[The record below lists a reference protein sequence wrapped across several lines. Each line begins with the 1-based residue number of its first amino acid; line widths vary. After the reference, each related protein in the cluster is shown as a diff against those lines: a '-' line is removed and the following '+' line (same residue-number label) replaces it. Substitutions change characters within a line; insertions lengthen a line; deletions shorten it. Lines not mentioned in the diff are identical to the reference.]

1 MPADELALAGH
12 LRRRHLPELGHAV
25 SLGIGQLLAR
35 RGLALGLDA
44 AGLRSAFGQLDARL
58 ALGLGLQLPLL
69 DLAPLEGQHMLHGFF
84 LRPGGNHL
92 LAGRGVGVDLAALT
106 LGAGLQGGLAHL
118 LLAQF
123 EREAHL
129 VAGQAL
135 VEQGIQATAV
145 LRRQV
150 HRAELQ
156 VLQHQP
162 VGGQPLAQGLLDLA
176 LHLGALGAEQ
186 LAHGALRHLL
196 VEDAGQLRLHQITA
210 DVFGQRPRQCRQALG
225 VQRHPQGHFQA
236 DGQAF
241 HRLQGLRAVV
251 PGQPVGAQLQVAGRQ
266 QPRPVQAGQHPGR
279 AVLQHHGG
287 VGQGVGADELF
298 ARRQRQ
304 TLVAQPQGG
313 AAQRRQHGQRHGS
326 APQLTHGSVC
336 GAGQGRNQRGD
347 ARCGGGS
354 WGRIGGGVG
363 VRHGR
368 CPCGWLAIGACTVDA
383 GPTKTP
389 CRRRVRSPPAV
400 GRFLPRR
407 CTGTPPHNRRMA
419 QAPTRIAVV
428 EDDPPTRDQLIGWLR
443 AARPDAVVTALADR
457 DAAEAVLSAE
467 RFDLVTL
474 DLELGRERHAG
485 IALINLLNKRGL
497 GTPVL
502 VVSAMPAAVYR
513 SIMKALDAWDYLQK
527 TQFDEVEFIE
537 TVLALLRQTA
547 RPDAR
552 ADAAPQAEPD
562 PLIDPLRQRNPTWRG
577 QRLNLPLTAQ
587 RILATLLEHRGGVVS
602 YDQLYDVVKTGR
614 NKDNVRKHVAT
625 IRDALREID
634 PAFDGIENV
643 PMRGFRWNSAR

>member
-1 MPADELALAGH
+1 
-12 LRRRHLPELGHAV
+12 
-25 SLGIGQLLAR
+25 
-35 RGLALGLDA
+35 
-44 AGLRSAFGQLDARL
+44 
-58 ALGLGLQLPLL
+58 
-69 DLAPLEGQHMLHGFF
+69 
-84 LRPGGNHL
+84 
-92 LAGRGVGVDLAALT
+92 
-106 LGAGLQGGLAHL
+106 
-118 LLAQF
+118 
-123 EREAHL
+123 
-129 VAGQAL
+129 
-135 VEQGIQATAV
+135 
-145 LRRQV
+145 
-150 HRAELQ
+150 
-156 VLQHQP
+156 
-162 VGGQPLAQGLLDLA
+162 
-176 LHLGALGAEQ
+176 
-186 LAHGALRHLL
+186 
-196 VEDAGQLRLHQITA
+196 
-210 DVFGQRPRQCRQALG
+210 
-225 VQRHPQGHFQA
+225 
-236 DGQAF
+236 
-241 HRLQGLRAVV
+241 
-251 PGQPVGAQLQVAGRQ
+251 
-266 QPRPVQAGQHPGR
+266 
-279 AVLQHHGG
+279 
-287 VGQGVGADELF
+287 
-298 ARRQRQ
+298 
-304 TLVAQPQGG
+304 
-313 AAQRRQHGQRHGS
+313 
-326 APQLTHGSVC
+326 
-336 GAGQGRNQRGD
+336 
-347 ARCGGGS
+347 
-354 WGRIGGGVG
+354 
-363 VRHGR
+363 
-368 CPCGWLAIGACTVDA
+368 
-383 GPTKTP
+383 
-389 CRRRVRSPPAV
+389 
-400 GRFLPRR
+400 
-407 CTGTPPHNRRMA
+407 MA

-547 RPDAR
+547 RPDTR